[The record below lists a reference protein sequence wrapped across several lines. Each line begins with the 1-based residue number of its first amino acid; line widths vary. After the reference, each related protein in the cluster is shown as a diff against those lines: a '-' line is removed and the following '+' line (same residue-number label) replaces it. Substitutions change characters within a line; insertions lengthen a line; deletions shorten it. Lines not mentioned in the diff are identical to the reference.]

1 MPSSGEHPHLTLH
14 SRLRCSPELQLLW
27 VQNVHATPQ
36 ATTPQATTPQVDYI
50 SVEWHTLLCLTHA
63 RFAPLR
69 LHPKQRLD
77 LGTQGG
83 ATRVTSL
90 LQAAMADGGRAA
102 GCLTNVF
109 EVDDESYLHD
119 GMPLPVSL

>member
-1 MPSSGEHPHLTLH
+1 MDIEGSEFAVVPQVMMSGSLC
-14 SRLRCSPELQLLW
+14 R
-27 VQNVHATPQ
+27 V
-36 ATTPQATTPQVDYI
+36 VDYI
-50 SVEWHTLLCLTHA
+50 SVEWHA

-77 LGTQGG
+77 LGTQVG
-83 ATRVTSL
+83 ATSATSL

-102 GCLTNVF
+102 GCLTDVF

-119 GMPLPVSL
+119 GMPLPVPL